1 VADFTPAAGLS
12 NNHLMTLAPLL
23 IHRRFP
29 RTDAGGE
36 KLFIEVA
43 PGNQVLIKLHQG
55 QGPDQRDGGDPRKA
69 ESVIIV
75 LHGLESSAEA
85 PYVRGV
91 CEKAIHEGFSVA
103 RMNMR
108 NCGGTS
114 HLASTLYNAGMS
126 GDVLEVAATLCQR
139 FGYKRV
145 FLCGFSLGGNLVLKA
160 AGEQQESYSGKYKD
174 LPLSGVCSICPP
186 IDLEGCVKQMERG
199 VNRIYEK
206 NFVLSLKLKVYEKA
220 RHFPGR
226 YDLKKLRKIRTV
238 RGFDDAFTA
247 PDAGYGSA
255 VEYYT
260 GASAQHVLA
269 KISCPCLIIAAQDDP
284 LVPFSC
290 FDGLGSPGKNYRGQ
304 LLAPKNG
311 GHVSFIH
318 HQEIIS
324 SGSGKELS
332 KDQLRDP
339 FWSEWQAVS
348 FFSKCTTGSGSGN
361 SDSL

>member
-1 VADFTPAAGLS
+1 MADFTPAAGLS

-55 QGPDQRDGGDPRKA
+55 QGPDERGGGDARKA

-145 FLCGFSLGGNLVLKA
+145 FLCGFSLGGNVVLKA
-160 AGEQQESYSGKYKD
+160 AGEQPSTETYKD

-186 IDLEGCVKQMERG
+186 IDLEGCVQQMERG

-226 YDLKKLRKIRTV
+226 YDLKKLRKVRTV
-238 RGFDDAFTA
+238 RAFDSAFTA

-255 VEYYT
+255 EEYYH
-260 GASAQHVLA
+260 GASARRVLA
-269 KISCPCLIIAAQDDP
+269 KIECPTLIIAAQDDP

-290 FDGLGSPGKNYRGQ
+290 FEDLKNPGDHFRGQ
-304 LLAPKNG
+304 LLAPLNG

-318 HQEIIS
+318 HQAL
-324 SGSGKELS
+324 GSGPV
-332 KDQLRDP
+332 DQ
-339 FWSEWQAVS
+339 FWSEWKAVS
-348 FFSKCTTGSGSGN
+348 FFSDCTASSGS
-361 SDSL
+361 D

>member
-1 VADFTPAAGLS
+1 MSKTGADFTPAAGLLNS
-12 NNHLMTLAPLL
+12 HLMTLAPLL
-23 IHRRFP
+23 IPRRFP
-29 RTDAGGE
+29 LTDRESE

-43 PGNQVLIKLHQG
+43 PGNQVLIKLHHG
-55 QGPDQRDGGDPRKA
+55 RAEGPVPGGVTGD
-69 ESVIIV
+69 SLIVI

-114 HLASTLYNAGMS
+114 HLSQTLYNAGMS
-126 GDVLEVAATLCQR
+126 QDVLVVATELCRR

-145 FLCGFSLGGNLVLKA
+145 FLCGFSLGGNVVLKA
-160 AGEQQESYSGKYKD
+160 AGEQPTSHPD
-174 LPLSGVCSICPP
+174 LHLSGVCSICPP
-186 IDLEGCVKQMERG
+186 IDLEGCVRQMEQG

-226 YDLKKLRKIRTV
+226 YDLKKLRKVRTV
-238 RGFDDAFTA
+238 RAFDDAFTA
-247 PDAGYGSA
+247 PDAGYASA
-255 VEYYT
+255 SDYYS
-260 GASAQHVLA
+260 GASAGKFLS
-269 KISCPCLIIAAQDDP
+269 KIECPSLIIAAQDDP

-290 FDGLGSPGKNYRGQ
+290 FEKFKTPGESFRGR
-304 LLAPKNG
+304 LLAPQSG
-311 GHVSFIH
+311 GHVAFIH
-318 HQEIIS
+318 HQPIQAPSRTGTGGDE
-324 SGSGKELS
+324 GAGGC
-332 KDQLRDP
+332 RDP

-348 FFSKCTTGSGSGN
+348 FFSHCITGGGT
-361 SDSL
+361 L